1 MYTFVDSL
9 YRARKLFASEVA
21 MVSEGLQLTYAE
33 VWSRCRPLAG
43 ALARLSVQPGDRVAQ
58 KK

>member
-21 MVSEGLQLTYAE
+21 MVSEGLQLTY
-33 VWSRCRPLAG
+33 SRG
-43 ALARLSVQPGDRVAQ
+43 VAASPAPWRGSAWG
-58 KK
+58 